1 MCVSPLRVYSS
12 SVYLSYLHILSSR
25 VHPFS
30 VCTLCVYPL
39 YVSPLYV
46 CPLSVC
52 IYPCVSIRV
61 YLPPLRMG
69 PLFVC
74 IPSPCVSRPLR
85 ITSPCVSFLRAYPFS
100 VRTVMGW
107 RLWLGPVGGI
117 QSTRLYIGRI
127 DGNPQ

>member
-1 MCVSPLRVYSS
+1 MCVSPLRIYSS

-52 IYPCVSIRV
+52 IYPLSVWVLSLCVSRLRV
-61 YLPPLRMG
+61 YL
-69 PLFVC
+69 V
-74 IPSPCVSRPLR
+74 PCVSP
-85 ITSPCVSFLRAYPFS
+85 LRAYPFS